1 MIGLT
6 IGTGDWKGVAERS
19 AAQMQKMTGIECHV
33 ISKVDKDLVH
43 PSWHKLNL
51 LRDHAGESLLIF
63 DADIWCQKRW
73 NPASFLSRGIAMAPE
88 PRNASIAKET
98 ALYGLPAGKYY
109 NAGLIICDNRSREVF
124 HETKKLH
131 PYYGTWLEQTALNR
145 VIMELGTKVT
155 ELPLTY
161 NHLISVEI
169 ETKRLKQ
176 IHSTNL
182 HFAGRKTVAQ
192 LHAVFD
198 ALEATQPQPDCGLV
212 H

>member
-51 LRDHAGESLLIF
+51 LRDYAGESLLIF

-88 PRNASIAKET
+88 PQNASIAKET

-109 NAGLIICDNRSREVF
+109 NAGLLIVDGRSRQVF
-124 HETKKLH
+124 HEAKKLH

-145 VIMELGTKVT
+145 VIMELGAAIT

-161 NHLISVEI
+161 NHLVSI
-169 ETKRLKQ
+169 ETEPKQLKQ
-176 IHSTNL
+176 LHSANL
-182 HFAGRKTVAQ
+182 HFAGRKTVTQ

-198 ALEATQPQPDCGLV
+198 GLET
-212 H
+212 

>member
-19 AAQMQKMTGIECHV
+19 AAQMQRMTGIECHV
-33 ISKVDKDLVH
+33 ISKVPSALAH

-51 LRDHAGESLLIF
+51 LRDYPDQILLIF
-63 DADIWCQKRW
+63 DADIWCSKRW
-73 NPASFLSRGIAMAPE
+73 EPAIFASRGIAMAPE
-88 PRNASIAKET
+88 PQNASIAKET

-109 NAGLIICDNRSREVF
+109 NAGLIICDSRSRRVF
-124 HETKKLH
+124 HEAKKLH
-131 PYYGTWLEQTALNR
+131 PHYGTWLEQTALNR
-145 VIMELGTKVT
+145 VLMELGAAIT

-161 NHLISVEI
+161 NHLVPLDLEPA
-169 ETKRLKQ
+169 KLKQ
-176 IHSTNL
+176 LHSTNL

-198 ALEATQPQPDCGLV
+198 GLEA
-212 H
+212 